1 MRHPTEGVLR
11 RLIDEPAGVA
21 DADREHVAGCPVCL
35 VALADVRADAAVVDA
50 ALRDDSTADVDVDAA
65 WRRLSAELPQPGP
78 AAAPV
83 RRRRW
88 SGTLRR
94 PAVAALG
101 AVLVVTGAGVAAAN
115 DWLQIFATEQ
125 IEPVAVTEADLVQLP
140 DLSAYGELEVTQPAD
155 VRPVADAA
163 AAEEAT
169 GLAVP
174 VVSGPLPQGVAG
186 DPAYQVGSQVSA
198 TFTFSAER
206 AAQAATEAGEPLPPV
221 PAGLDGAQVRLVAGP
236 GVAQVWNEAR
246 GVPALVVARAVAPT
260 AYSSGVPFE
269 TVRDYLLSLP
279 GLPAQL
285 AEQLRSF
292 TGDGATLPLPVPAEY
307 VTSSSAEVQGLPA
320 TVLTSRDGLVAG
332 VVWVDEGVVTAV
344 AGTLSTDEVLDIAN
358 GLG

>member
-11 RLIDEPAGVA
+11 RLVDEPAGVA
-21 DADREHVAGCPVCL
+21 DADREHIAGCPVCL
-35 VALADVRADAAVVDA
+35 VALAGAREDAAAVDA
-50 ALRDDSTADVDVDAA
+50 ALRTDAAADVDMSAA
-65 WRRLSAELPQPGP
+65 WARLTSAHTPRTVAP
-78 AAAPV
+78 APA
-83 RRRRW
+83 RRRSW
-88 SGTLRR
+88 GAALRR

-101 AVLVVTGAGVAAAN
+101 FVTVLTGAGVAAAN
-115 DWLQIFATEQ
+115 DWFQIFATEQ

-140 DLSAYGELEVTQPAD
+140 DLSAYGELEVTSPPDLRA
-155 VRPVADAA
+155 VADAA

-174 VVSGPLPQGVAG
+174 TVSGPLPQGVTG
-186 DPAYQVGSQVSA
+186 EPVYQVGGQVSA
-198 TFTFSAER
+198 IFTFSADR
-206 AAQAATEAGEPLPPV
+206 AAQAASEAGEPLPPV

-260 AYSSGVPFE
+260 AFSSGVPFE

-279 GLPAQL
+279 GLPDQL

-292 TGDGATLPLPVPAEY
+292 TGDGATLPLPVPADY
-307 VTSSSAEVQGLPA
+307 VTSSDAEVQGLPA

-344 AGTLSTDEVLDIAN
+344 AGTLSTDEVLALAE
-358 GLG
+358 GLR